1 MRAGCRQRVAVGG
14 QMSLPW
20 RLSRSV
26 IAPVGLAGAEFAR
39 NDSGR
44 LAFLRRGLA
53 AWYRMCGSAR
63 GGVAVAAYA
72 QGLGGRHDVSPAG
85 AGELAAGP
93 AVLVQAA
100 AGTSVRP
107 VCVTRRSLRGQTRRP

>member
-1 MRAGCRQRVAVGG
+1 MRNRAGQALRWAAFE
-14 QMSLPW
+14 
-20 RLSRSV
+20 
-26 IAPVGLAGAEFAR
+26 IA
-39 NDSGR
+39 DSGR
-44 LAFLRRGLA
+44 LAFLRPCLA

-72 QGLGGRHDVSPAG
+72 QGLSGRDGVSLAG